1 MEQLPPSSTREE
13 EERLASF
20 SLPLIIVP
28 SHTPTFVECI
38 TSVTSFWIR
47 VSPRREEEKKRNGE
61 IPTGGT
67 REGERKRDGTAKL
80 HFSLFIFKR
89 PKRRNPPVGSSHP
102 QRIFRVCKLRGCSCN
117 AAITEEGAAANGLR
131 GGRRGRRRMEV
142 TKRPRKGVAFVRS
155 RQLTADRIKPGG
167 VFGLLGRA
175 DTRS

>member
-1 MEQLPPSSTREE
+1 M
-13 EERLASF
+13 
-20 SLPLIIVP
+20 
-28 SHTPTFVECI
+28 
-38 TSVTSFWIR
+38 
-47 VSPRREEEKKRNGE
+47 
-61 IPTGGT
+61 
-67 REGERKRDGTAKL
+67 
-80 HFSLFIFKR
+80 
-89 PKRRNPPVGSSHP
+89 GSSHP

-131 GGRRGRRRMEV
+131 GGRRGWRRMEV